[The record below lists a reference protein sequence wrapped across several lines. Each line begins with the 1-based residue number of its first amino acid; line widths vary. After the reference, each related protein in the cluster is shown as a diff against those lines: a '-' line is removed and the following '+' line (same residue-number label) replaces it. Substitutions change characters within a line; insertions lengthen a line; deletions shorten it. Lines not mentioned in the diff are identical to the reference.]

1 MSNTI
6 TVTIPHR
13 LGLEAAR
20 TQARARLEKM
30 QRDYVDKIAHSE
42 VRWSGD
48 VAHIRVDALGQTAT
62 AQVAIFADHA
72 RVEVQLPWMLAALSG
87 KVQQIVHQ
95 NASEALKI
103 EHTSGNPSKK
113 G

>member
-13 LGLEAAR
+13 LGLEAAKA
-20 TQARARLEKM
+20 QARARLEKM

-42 VRWSGD
+42 INWSGD
-48 VAHIRVDALGQTAT
+48 IAHIRVDALGQSAT
-62 AQVAIFADHA
+62 AQVSIFADHA
-72 RVEVQLPWMLAALSG
+72 RVDVQLPWLFAALSG
-87 KVQQIVHQ
+87 KVQQIVHK

-103 EHTSGNPSKK
+103 EHLSKK

>member
-13 LGLEAAR
+13 LGLEAAKA
-20 TQARARLEKM
+20 QARARLEKM

-42 VRWSGD
+42 INWSVD
-48 VAHIRVDALGQTAT
+48 IAHIRVDALGQSAT
-62 AQVAIFADHA
+62 AQVSIFADHA
-72 RVEVQLPWMLAALSG
+72 RVDVQLPWLFAALSG

-103 EHTSGNPSKK
+103 EHLSKK

>member
-13 LGLEAAR
+13 LGLEEAK
-20 TQARARLEKM
+20 ARARERLEKM

-42 VRWSGD
+42 IRWAGD
-48 VAHIRVDALGQTAT
+48 VAQIRVDALGQSAT
-62 AQVAIFADHA
+62 AQVSIFADHA
-72 RVEVQLPWMLAALSG
+72 RVDVQLPWLFAALSG
-87 KVQQIVHQ
+87 KVQQIVQQ

-103 EHTSGNPSKK
+103 EHVSKK

>member
-1 MSNTI
+1 MSNAI

-13 LGLEAAR
+13 LGLEAAKA
-20 TQARARLEKM
+20 QAKTRLEKM

-42 VRWSGD
+42 VNWSGD
-48 VAHIRVDALGQTAT
+48 VAHIRVDALGQSAT
-62 AQVAIFADHA
+62 AQVSIFADHA
-72 RVEVQLPWMLAALSG
+72 RVDVQLPWLFAALSG
-87 KVQQIVHQ
+87 KVQQIVQQ

-103 EHTSGNPSKK
+103 EHLSKK

>member
-13 LGLEAAR
+13 LGLEGARARAR
-20 TQARARLEKM
+20 TRLEKM
-30 QRDYVDKIAHSE
+30 QHDYVDKIAHSE
-42 VRWSGD
+42 INWSGD
-48 VAHIRVDALGQTAT
+48 VAHIRVDALGHTAT
-62 AQVAIFADHA
+62 AQVFVFADHA
-72 RVEVQLPWMLAALSG
+72 RVDVQLPWLLAALSG
-87 KVQQIVHQ
+87 KLQQLIHH

-103 EHTSGNPSKK
+103 EHTSKK

>member
-13 LGLEAAR
+13 LGLEAAKA
-20 TQARARLEKM
+20 QARTRLEKM

-42 VRWSGD
+42 INWSGD
-48 VAHIRVDALGQTAT
+48 IAHIRVDALGQSAT
-62 AQVAIFADHA
+62 AQVSIFADHA
-72 RVEVQLPWMLAALSG
+72 RVDVQLPWLFAALSG
-87 KVQQIVHQ
+87 RVQQIVHQ

-103 EHTSGNPSKK
+103 EHLSKK

>member
-13 LGLEAAR
+13 LGLEDAR
-20 TQARARLEKM
+20 ARARARLEKM
-30 QRDYVDKIAHSE
+30 QHDYVDKIAHSE
-42 VRWSGD
+42 INWSGD
-48 VAHIRVDALGQTAT
+48 VAHIRVDALGHTAT
-62 AQVAIFADHA
+62 AQVSIFADHA
-72 RVEVQLPWMLAALSG
+72 RVDVQLPWLLAALSG
-87 KVQQIVHQ
+87 TLQQLIHH

-103 EHTSGNPSKK
+103 EHTSKK